1 MYILGDIGNTDI
13 KICVYNT
20 KFKLLKK
27 KIFQN
32 SLNNDIN
39 LNKNLSFI
47 IKNKKKIKKILF
59 SNVTPLS
66 FLKIKKFFFK
76 NTNIQT
82 VEVKDVK
89 FSNLINIKINQ
100 KQVGSDRIAN
110 AIAIKDDKN
119 NYIVVDF
126 GTATTFDIIKKK
138 DYLGGVIAPG
148 LKLSLE
154 TLSKKAS
161 LIPKINFSKT
171 KKIIGTDTNSAVKS
185 GFYWGY
191 TGLIDNIVKL
201 INKKYKNSFVIV
213 LTGGYSH
220 LFKNIIKGK
229 VKVEKD
235 LIFKGLLKI
244 LKKNLLK

>member
-32 SLNNDIN
+32 RLNNDIN

-47 IKNKKKIKKILF
+47 VKNKKKIKKILF
-59 SNVTPLS
+59 SSVTPVS

-76 NTNIQT
+76 NTKIKT
-82 VEVKDVK
+82 VEVKDIK

-119 NYIVVDF
+119 NYIVVDL

-201 INKKYKNSFVIV
+201 IKKKYKNSFVIV

-229 VKVEKD
+229 VKVDKD

>member
-32 SLNNDIN
+32 RLNNDIN

-47 IKNKKKIKKILF
+47 VKNKKKIKKILF
-59 SNVTPLS
+59 SSVTPVS

-76 NTNIQT
+76 NTKIKT
-82 VEVKDVK
+82 VEVKDIK

-119 NYIVVDF
+119 NYIVVDL

-161 LIPKINFSKT
+161 LIPKI
-171 KKIIGTDTNSAVKS
+171 
-185 GFYWGY
+185 
-191 TGLIDNIVKL
+191 
-201 INKKYKNSFVIV
+201 KY
-213 LTGGYSH
+213 
-220 LFKNIIKGK
+220 
-229 VKVEKD
+229 
-235 LIFKGLLKI
+235 
-244 LKKNLLK
+244 

>member
-59 SNVTPLS
+59 SSVTPLS
-66 FLKIKKFFFK
+66 FLKIKKFLFK

>member
-32 SLNNDIN
+32 RLNNDIN

-47 IKNKKKIKKILF
+47 VKNKKKIKKILF
-59 SNVTPLS
+59 SSVTPLS

-76 NTNIQT
+76 NTKIKT
-82 VEVKDVK
+82 VEVKDIK

-119 NYIVVDF
+119 NYIVVDL

-201 INKKYKNSFVIV
+201 IKKKYKNSFVIV

-229 VKVEKD
+229 VKVDKD